1 MKKLVTFLLFVT
13 TISCSP
19 QESKKVITADYQT
32 FKKEITD
39 KNVQLIDVR
48 TPAEY
53 QNGFIA
59 DAININF
66 LDTENFKKQIE
77 TLDKNKPVYIYC
89 KSGNRSGKASK
100 IFVDKGFTQIVDL
113 SGGYLNW
120 KKNQ

>member
-1 MKKLVTFLLFVT
+1 MKKLVAFLLFIVS
-13 TISCSP
+13 ISCSP
-19 QESKKVITADYQT
+19 QKKEKIVVVDYQT
-32 FKKEITD
+32 FKENIID

-48 TPAEY
+48 TATEY
-53 QNGFIA
+53 ESGFID

-66 LDTENFKKQIE
+66 LDTENFKKEIE

-89 KSGNRSGKASK
+89 RSGNRSGKASQ
-100 IFVDKGFTQIVDL
+100 IFVDKGFTKVVDL

>member
-120 KKNQ
+120 KKDQ